1 MTATPLK
8 IDFVSD
14 IVCPWCAV
22 GLASLEKALAQLAG
36 EVQVELHFQPFQLN
50 PDMSAAGQDIT
61 EHLTQKYGSTPAQ
74 QAANWQAICERGAE
88 LGFIFRKEGRERTWN
103 TLDAHRLLH
112 WAGTRSTQ
120 VQYALKKALL
130 VAYMTEGRSPADH
143 EVLVAAAVQ
152 VGLDADDAR
161 AVLTSNAFAAEVLAR
176 VQFYAQHGIR
186 AVPSVIVN
194 DRHLI
199 QGGQPPE
206 VFVQALREAAA
217 ESVAAR

>member
-1 MTATPLK
+1 M
-8 IDFVSD
+8 
-14 IVCPWCAV
+14 
-22 GLASLEKALAQLAG
+22 
-36 EVQVELHFQPFQLN
+36 
-50 PDMSAAGQDIT
+50 
-61 EHLTQKYGSTPAQ
+61 
-74 QAANWQAICERGAE
+74 
-88 LGFIFRKEGRERTWN
+88 
-103 TLDAHRLLH
+103 
-112 WAGTRSTQ
+112 
-120 VQYALKKALL
+120 QYALKKALL